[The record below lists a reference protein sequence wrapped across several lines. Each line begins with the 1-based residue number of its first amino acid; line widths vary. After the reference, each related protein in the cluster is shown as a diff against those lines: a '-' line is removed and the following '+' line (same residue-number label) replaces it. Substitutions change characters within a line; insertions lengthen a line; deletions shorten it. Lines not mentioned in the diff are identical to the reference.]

1 MLYICPV
8 PEQRTKI
15 NAWNLISL
23 AGLIYMPDIEFEL
36 HFKPCVNL
44 FPTQSKRECIWL
56 CLLLGVES
64 LQKKLFG
71 IKFFLG
77 KKKKSNFCCLSEHGL
92 SGTGLGG

>member
-1 MLYICPV
+1 MIPDILPLLHIGISSRYV
-8 PEQRTKI
+8 TYLSRGEQWTKI

-23 AGLIYMPDIEFEL
+23 ARLIYIQDIEFEL

-64 LQKKLFG
+64 LQEIFWY
-71 IKFFLG
+71 
-77 KKKKSNFCCLSEHGL
+77 
-92 SGTGLGG
+92 